1 MDIDA
6 LSAARAKRW
15 TRLSSLSKGRALT
28 GAEADELTR
37 LYRQTAGDLSAVQS
51 TAPEPGLVTR
61 LSLMLAGAR
70 VWMTGSHT
78 PSLADLGRFVSREL
92 PAALYRVRWWA
103 VACAAAFVLVAVVT
117 AVYTLHSPAAL
128 DLVGDAETRA
138 TIAQYEFE
146 SYYSEYDSASFAAEV
161 WTNNWWVAAQ
171 CLIFGWF
178 GGIIPIKFVLYN
190 NAVNVGV
197 IAAIMAE
204 HGMLDIFFQLI
215 CPHGLLELSAVI
227 VAAAV
232 GIRLF
237 WTILVPGPRTRERA
251 LAEEGRA
258 AVTIT
263 LALAVVLFVS
273 GLIEG
278 FITPSGLPWVVKDAI
293 GVVVFAG
300 FWAYMFIAGRAAVH
314 EGATGD
320 VEGAFSAAT
329 VPVSA

>member
-1 MDIDA
+1 
-6 LSAARAKRW
+6 
-15 TRLSSLSKGRALT
+15 
-28 GAEADELTR
+28 
-37 LYRQTAGDLSAVQS
+37 
-51 TAPEPGLVTR
+51 
-61 LSLMLAGAR
+61 
-70 VWMTGSHT
+70 
-78 PSLADLGRFVSREL
+78 
-92 PAALYRVRWWA
+92 
-103 VACAAAFVLVAVVT
+103 
-117 AVYTLHSPAAL
+117 
-128 DLVGDAETRA
+128 
-138 TIAQYEFE
+138 
-146 SYYSEYDSASFAAEV
+146 
-161 WTNNWWVAAQ
+161 
-171 CLIFGWF
+171 
-178 GGIIPIKFVLYN
+178 
-190 NAVNVGV
+190 
-197 IAAIMAE
+197 
-204 HGMLDIFFQLI
+204 MLDIFFQLI